1 MDEVTRITSPILITG
16 KNRGKQIDYRYGPY
30 NGLDDAYSNLGP
42 NGLDCIFEGLTIG
55 IINPISKEVK
65 EYWFIGGTN
74 RENLIEKIQDNN
86 LTWN

>member
-30 NGLDDAYSNLGP
+30 NGLDDAYACLSQQ
-42 NGLDCIFEGLTIG
+42 GLDCIFEGLTIG
-55 IINPISKEVK
+55 IRIGNVIK
-65 EYWFIGGTN
+65 EYWFSGGTN